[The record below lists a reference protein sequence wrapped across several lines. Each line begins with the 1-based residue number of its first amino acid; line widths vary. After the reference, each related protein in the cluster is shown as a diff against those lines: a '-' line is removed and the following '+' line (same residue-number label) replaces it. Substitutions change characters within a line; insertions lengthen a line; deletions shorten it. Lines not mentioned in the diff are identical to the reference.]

1 MYTENNFTT
10 PRARI
15 SDSLRQRVLDGSS
28 TSSRYAA
35 PQMPSEAPSKG
46 SMPNPDMPS
55 LASVYAPV
63 QYWRELYDMEYGFH
77 QGTIFKELN
86 FPFVCGE
93 HKGGGGYGCK

>member
-28 TSSRYAA
+28 ASSRYAA
-35 PQMPSEAPSKG
+35 PHIPSDANSQSSPHKS
-46 SMPNPDMPS
+46 DMPS

-63 QYWRELYDMEYGFH
+63 QHWRELYDMEYGFH

-86 FPFVCGE
+86 FPFICGE
-93 HKGGGGYGCK
+93 HKGGNGYGCK